1 MKIYTVS
8 FFGHRYISNMLDI
21 EEKLIP
27 LLRELIKTKEYIDF
41 LIGRE
46 GEFDQIAARAIRK
59 VCKNLDCG
67 NTHLTLVLPYMTAEF
82 RDNEKYYLDYYDEVE
97 ICSESQSAYPKA
109 AISIRNRAM
118 IDRSDMVI
126 CFVEKKSG
134 GAYRAARYAARQGKA
149 VRNIYDGKS
158 TV

>member
-1 MKIYTVS
+1 MNIYTVS

-27 LLRELIKTKEYIDF
+27 LLLELIKTKEYIDF

-46 GEFDQIAARAIRK
+46 GEFDQIAARIIHK
-59 VCKNLDCG
+59 VCKDLDCE

-134 GAYRAARYAARQGKA
+134 GAYRAARYAAGQGNVK
-149 VRNIYDGKS
+149 
-158 TV
+158 

>member
-1 MKIYTVS
+1 MNIYTVS
-8 FFGHRYISNMLDI
+8 FFGHRYISNMLNI

-46 GEFDQIAARAIRK
+46 GEFDQIAARIIRK
-59 VCKNLDCG
+59 VCKDLDCG

-118 IDRSDMVI
+118 IDRSDIVI
-126 CFVEKKSG
+126 CYVEKKSG
-134 GAYRAARYAARQGKA
+134 GAYRAARYAARQGK
-149 VRNIYDGKS
+149 VIINLYTEKTMI
-158 TV
+158 